1 MKTYR
6 LTALALLAALFA
18 GCAKDDDSGSANDG
32 RIHIFAEQMT
42 PERGSKVLFFPD
54 DLNAAQWVENE
65 TVNLN
70 GYSCTIVSDGGGSF
84 TLDLDGNDV
93 AILGNPR
100 KPLYALYPATM
111 TSGGNDITVSNNLEE
126 GCAVVLNKMTL
137 TFRDGG
143 HDAVFPMA
151 ARAAADGSTLL
162 FKHLTGGI
170 MVTLTNNTGADKTL
184 DTLKIGALDASGKA
198 TIYRNLHPNGLS
210 WEGGL
215 EWTSGALP
223 DLPNGGVGE
232 IEGDQGTV
240 YVGDVTLVLK
250 TPTTSYV
257 TLADGESLTLCVPML
272 AASVKTLTVTGKY
285 GNTVVIPTHSKELT
299 TAKAIE
305 RNKMY
310 TIPEINITNNK

>member
-1 MKTYR
+1 MKTNR
-6 LTALALLAALFA
+6 FLAFTLLAALFA
-18 GCAKDDDSGSANDG
+18 GCGKDDDSGSAGDG

-42 PERGSKVLFFPD
+42 SERGSKVLFFPD
-54 DLNAAQWVENE
+54 NLNAAQWVADE

-70 GYSCTIVSDGGGSF
+70 GYSCTIESDNNGSF
-84 TLDLDGNDV
+84 ILNLHDHDT
-93 AILGNPR
+93 AILGDPR

-143 HDAVFPMA
+143 HDVVFPMA
-151 ARAAADGSTLL
+151 ARAGATGSTLL

-170 MVTLTNNTGADKTL
+170 MVTLTNRTGDEMDL

-198 TIYRNLHPNGLS
+198 TIYRNLHPDGLS
-210 WEGGL
+210 WEGNL
-215 EWTSGALP
+215 TWNSSALP
-223 DLPNGGVGE
+223 DLPNGEVGE
-232 IEGDQGTV
+232 IEGNQGTV
-240 YVGDVTLVLK
+240 FVDDVTLVLK
-250 TPTTSYV
+250 TPTTDHV
-257 TLADGESLTLCVPML
+257 TIADGESLTLCVPLL
-272 AASVKTLTVTGKY
+272 AASIKTLTVTGKN
-285 GNTVVIPTHSKELT
+285 GNTVVIPTHNKTLA

-310 TIPEINITNNK
+310 TIPVIEIN